1 MTPVADDPRPMRVG
15 GGVQTAEVR
24 VTTGRAWRLTE
35 DIRPEDELAASVA
48 RAMAYLLPSDAV
60 FTAWDLSN
68 AKSKMEGGRKK
79 RIGCISGWPDCGVF
93 WRGRVVL
100 IELKRPRYGVLS
112 DAQKA
117 LHPRLEATGFPV
129 TVCRSAPEA
138 LDVVAAAGVP
148 LRGRI
153 AA

>member
-1 MTPVADDPRPMRVG
+1 MTVPGDDDRPMRVG
-15 GGVQTAEVR
+15 GAAAGVAIRTPAR
-24 VTTGRAWRLTE
+24 YRLVE

-129 TVCRSAPEA
+129 TVCRSAPEVV
-138 LDVVAAAGVP
+138 DVVTAAGVP

>member
-1 MTPVADDPRPMRVG
+1 MSVP
-15 GGVQTAEVR
+15 
-24 VTTGRAWRLTE
+24 RAWRLTE

-100 IELKRPRYGVLS
+100 IELKR
-112 DAQKA
+112 A
-117 LHPRLEATGFPV
+117 
-129 TVCRSAPEA
+129 
-138 LDVVAAAGVP
+138 P
-148 LRGRI
+148 LRGAVGRTEGPPPE
-153 AA
+153 A